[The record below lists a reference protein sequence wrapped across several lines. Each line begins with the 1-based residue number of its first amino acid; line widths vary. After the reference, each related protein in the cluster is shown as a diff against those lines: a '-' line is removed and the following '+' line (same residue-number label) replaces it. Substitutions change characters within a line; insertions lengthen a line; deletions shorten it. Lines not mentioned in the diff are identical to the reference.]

1 MPHQCVK
8 CSRIIPASSRELLE
22 GCQGCGSRFF
32 FYVREEQLEKLKG
45 RIIEIPEE
53 DKLKIEKDVREIAG
67 IKEEEAP
74 VILDFESVRVTGE
87 GKFELDLANLFNKKR
102 PLVYKLDEGKYL
114 IDIAR
119 TLQAYTSEDKF
130 SLKK

>member
-53 DKLKIEKDVREIAG
+53 DKLKIEEDVREIAG
-67 IKEEEAP
+67 IKEEDAP